1 MTYKCFTCD
10 SRFLKPDALLRH
22 ISSVLVGKKDPMV
35 ENIKPGI
42 LQKDKKPTEILKL
55 NLVHDITTTKLELMK
70 KKYINVP
77 FID

>member
-1 MTYKCFTCD
+1 MTYKCFTCN
-10 SRFLKPDALLRH
+10 SRFLKPDALLKH
-22 ISSVLVGKKDPMV
+22 VTSVHVGKKDPTV

-55 NLVHDITTTKLELMK
+55 NHFHDITTTKLELMK
-70 KKYINVP
+70 KKDINVL